1 MLKAEEQS
9 TSPQR
14 ATSVSVTKLDCKA
27 EQKKMS
33 IGKKKHLKK
42 NIYPNW
48 EKYWHWQLE
57 NWWKKKNKHTQPQ
70 CNFLLVGDMVAG
82 IQKVGLW
89 DICSQWHMPG
99 LLLPVSPTA
108 FPASLPASVWG
119 GKNSLQTMS
128 GNVRLWLEARVCEN
142 GCDRCCAFNCRDEV
156 QDIRTIN

>member
-33 IGKKKHLKK
+33 IGKKNTWKKIFTPTEK
-42 NIYPNW
+42 NIGIDNL
-48 EKYWHWQLE
+48 KTGGR
-57 NWWKKKNKHTQPQ
+57 KTNKHTQPQ